1 MGPEL
6 KPYLVQQRR
15 VRVRHERIECLVA
28 EGAHPPVVGVRMRVG
43 VRVRVRVRE
52 RVRGRG

>member
-28 EGAHPPVVGVRMRVG
+28 EGAHPPVVRVRMRVG
-43 VRVRVRVRE
+43 VRVSMRVRE
-52 RVRGRG
+52 RV